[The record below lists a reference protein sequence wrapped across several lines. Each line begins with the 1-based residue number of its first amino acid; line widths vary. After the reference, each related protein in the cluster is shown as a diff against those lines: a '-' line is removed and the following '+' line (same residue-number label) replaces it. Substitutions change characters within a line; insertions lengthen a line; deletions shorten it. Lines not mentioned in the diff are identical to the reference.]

1 MNPPTSIPDPGGADV
16 GVAALRRALAAV
28 AILWG
33 VWILV
38 FHFVGNSTLGYVET
52 NSMFGWWFWVNTR
65 GLEAGNLLGVFDQD
79 EAHAW
84 FMPVVAA
91 ALIWRERPAVRRL
104 DLRPAWWALGIFLAA
119 LLLHF
124 CGYVVQQTRLSVAAF
139 AVGLYALSGFVLGGG
154 WMRLTLFPF
163 GLLLLCV
170 PLGNSAEFITFP
182 LRVFVSKISVGV
194 ANGLFGLD
202 VVREGTQLYNS
213 ARTFQ
218 FDVAPACSGIRSL
231 VALGAIMTVYGYL
244 ALESNW
250 RRILMVLAA
259 VPLAVFGNA
268 LRIITTIV
276 VAETS
281 GQEAGARIEQNLGFL
296 TFAVALVGALALG
309 KLLQEKSPA
318 AKPAEAKTSP
328 AQANEE
334 VIE

>member
-1 MNPPTSIPDPGGADV
+1 MNPPSSIPDTGGDDV
-16 GVAALRRALAAV
+16 SVVALRRALALV

-33 VWILV
+33 AWILV

-52 NSMFGWWFWVNTR
+52 NSMFGWWFWVQTR
-65 GLEAGNLLGVFDQD
+65 GLDAGNLLGIFDQD

-84 FMPVVAA
+84 FMPVVAG
-91 ALIWRERPAVRRL
+91 ALIWRERSAVGRL
-104 DLRPAWWALGIFLAA
+104 DLRPAWWALAIFLAA
-119 LLLHF
+119 LVLHF

-139 AVGLYALSGFVLGGG
+139 AIGLYALSGFVLGGG

-182 LRVFVSKISVGV
+182 LRVFVSKIAVGFT
-194 ANGLFGLD
+194 NGVLGLD

-231 VALGAIMTVYGYL
+231 VALGAIMTIYGYL

-259 VPLAVFGNA
+259 VPLAVLGNA

-281 GQEAGARIEQNLGFL
+281 GQEAGARIEQKLGFL

-309 KLLQEKSPA
+309 RLLQEKVPEKLTRGATIAA
-318 AKPAEAKTSP
+318 AKTDGEDC
-328 AQANEE
+328 E
-334 VIE
+334 